1 MLRNNLVQRVLSA
14 AGILIIAIPVTIF
27 GGPWFWGFVLLVAAA
42 AWWECVTMGRK
53 GGMHPFLIVGGVA
66 TLGICLLAAAPAPW
80 RELALLVTLG
90 GVALAALVK
99 RDYTGVL
106 ADIAYTLF
114 GVFWIGWLA
123 GYAIS
128 LRDVSGSV
136 AGLPWLLTA
145 IAVTIAADTGAYIA
159 GRALGRHP
167 LCPRVSPKKTVEGL
181 IGGLLAA
188 AAVGVVAALMALD
201 RPWWQGAL
209 VGTAGGLAA
218 VLGDL
223 LESLVKRQLGVKDS
237 SRLIPGHG
245 GVLDRIDGLLFVI
258 PVMAACVILIQSG

>member
-1 MLRNNLVQRVLSA
+1 MLRNNLVQRILSA
-14 AGILIIAIPVTIF
+14 VVILLVAIPVTIV

-42 AWWECVTMGRK
+42 AWWECVTMGRQ
-53 GGMHPFLIVGGVA
+53 GGIHPFLVVGGIA
-66 TLGICLLAAAPAPW
+66 TLGICLLAAAPPPW
-80 RELALLVTLG
+80 RDLALLVTFG
-90 GVALAALVK
+90 GVALTALV
-99 RDYTGVL
+99 RSDYAGVL

-114 GVFWIGWLA
+114 GVLWIGWLA
-123 GYAIS
+123 GYAIA
-128 LRDVSGSV
+128 LRDAPGNV
-136 AGLPWLLTA
+136 AGLDWLLAA
-145 IAVTIAADTGAYIA
+145 IAVTIAADTGAYVT
-159 GRALGRHP
+159 GRALGRRL

-188 AAVGVVAALMALD
+188 AAVGVAAALLALD

-209 VGTAGGLAA
+209 FGAAGGLAA

-245 GVLDRIDGLLFVI
+245 GVLDRIDSLLFVI
-258 PVMAACVILIQSG
+258 PVMAAYVILTQSG